1 MDNRQKL
8 NCDPNHVS
16 KMLVKYGG
24 HLDKNISNNYLP
36 SAYVVERSNSR
47 RSSLIDLD
55 LGYDHTDARSGD
67 NRFSASARHSLSG
80 LSNLNDNNNKSLC
93 RFSQGLRI
101 AISAALVSF
110 GVTILIIG
118 ILVYH
123 LKDVDIGSSSLSSS
137 VNSTNSFEVYV
148 LENDENW
155 FGGDR
160 RYNISIGSMFMACGG
175 LAIILG
181 ISLLLTPLIKRTKS
195 VQTIPEFTRKKL
207 SSVVFFNRKDIE
219 AIRKNFE
226 RRNSVKRVDEEAT
239 ISHF

>member
-1 MDNRQKL
+1 MEDSRIAK
-8 NCDPNHVS
+8 CDPNHVS

-24 HLDKNISNNYLP
+24 HLDKNLCNYTP
-36 SAYVVERSNSR
+36 TFTQATNST
-47 RSSLIDLD
+47 RSSSLHDLD
-55 LGYDHTDARSGD
+55 LGYQPSDPKSSQ

-80 LSNLNDNNNKSLC
+80 PPGFAEKSRKFRCTLS
-93 RFSQGLRI
+93 RGMRI
-101 AISAALVSF
+101 AVGAALISF

-123 LKDVDIGSSSLSSS
+123 LKDVDIGSS
-137 VNSTNSFEVYV
+137 VMVQNSTREFEVYV

-160 RYNISIGSMFMACGG
+160 RYNASVGSVFMACGG

-181 ISLLLTPLIKRTKS
+181 ISLL
-195 VQTIPEFTRKKL
+195 VIPFINPTVTQVPTLSRKKL

-219 AIRKNFE
+219 AVRKNFE
-226 RRNSVKRVDEEAT
+226 KRNSSKISEEPKV
-239 ISHF
+239 SHF